1 MLVEVLGSFGAGKTS
16 LTELLHDELGFDT
29 FIEDPDKVP
38 ILKEFYK
45 YGEESRKHLS
55 FAVQVAW
62 LSERFSQL
70 KEAVKKDKA
79 VIDGSLIADSV
90 VYKVIKDRGETIPEE
105 YDIYLKLLG
114 TMMNDF
120 ALSPHGPYPDLFIY
134 LDIDPQHEVANIFK
148 RGREMETQDEALIE
162 YYNSI
167 NKGFKD
173 WYQGFSQAPV
183 LRIDMDKYDFVNNM
197 DDRKEVVQL
206 ITDKLKSLGV
216 LKGGD

>member
-16 LTELLHDELGFDT
+16 LTKLLQDEMGFKT

-62 LSERFSQL
+62 LSERFAQL
-70 KEAVKKDKA
+70 KEAVKRDKA

-90 VYKVIKDRGETIPEE
+90 VYKVIKDRGETIDAE
-105 YDIYLKLLG
+105 YDIYLKLLA
-114 TMMNDF
+114 TMMNDQ

-173 WYQGFSQAPV
+173 WYNGFSQAPV
-183 LRIDMDKYDFVNNM
+183 LRIDMEKYDFVHNE
-197 DDRKEVVQL
+197 DDRKAIIEL
-206 ITDKLKSLGV
+206 IQNRLEELGV
-216 LKGGD
+216 K

>member
-16 LTELLHDELGFDT
+16 LTELLNQELGFNT
-29 FIEDPDKVP
+29 YIEDPEKVP

-62 LSERFSQL
+62 LSERFGQL
-70 KEAVKKDKA
+70 KKAVKDDKA

-90 VYKVIKDRGETIPEE
+90 VYKVIKDRGETIDAE
-105 YDIYLKLLG
+105 YDIYLKLLA
-114 TMMNDF
+114 TMMNDQ

-134 LDIDPQHEVANIFK
+134 LDIDPNHEVDNIFK
-148 RGREMETQDEALIE
+148 RGREMETQDKALVD
-162 YYNSI
+162 YYHSI

-173 WYQGFSQAPV
+173 WYAGFSQAPV
-183 LRIDMDKYDFVNNM
+183 LRIDMEKYDFVNNEE
-197 DDRKEVVQL
+197 DRKEVIKMISDRL
-206 ITDKLKSLGV
+206 EALGV
-216 LKGGD
+216 K

>member
-16 LTELLHDELGFDT
+16 LTELLNQELGFNT
-29 FIEDPDKVP
+29 YIEDPEKVP

-62 LSERFSQL
+62 LSERFGQL
-70 KEAVKKDKA
+70 KKAVKDDKA

-90 VYKVIKDRGETIPEE
+90 VYKVIKDRGETIDAE
-105 YDIYLKLLG
+105 YDIYLKLLA
-114 TMMNDF
+114 TMMNDQ

-134 LDIDPQHEVANIFK
+134 LDIDPNHEVDNIFK
-148 RGREMETQDEALIE
+148 RGREMETQDKALVD
-162 YYNSI
+162 YYHSI

-173 WYQGFSQAPV
+173 WYAGFSQAPV
-183 LRIDMDKYDFVNNM
+183 LRIDMEKYDFVNNEE
-197 DDRKEVVQL
+197 DRKEVIKMISDRL
-206 ITDKLKSLGV
+206 EALGA
-216 LKGGD
+216 K

>member
-16 LTELLHDELGFDT
+16 LTELLNQELGFNT
-29 FIEDPDKVP
+29 YIEDPEKVP

-62 LSERFSQL
+62 LSERFGQL
-70 KEAVKKDKA
+70 KKAVKDDKA

-90 VYKVIKDRGETIPEE
+90 VYKVIKDRGETIDAE
-105 YDIYLKLLG
+105 YDIYLKLLA
-114 TMMNDF
+114 TMMNDQ

-134 LDIDPQHEVANIFK
+134 LDIDPNHEVDNIFK
-148 RGREMETQDEALIE
+148 RGREMETQDKALVD
-162 YYNSI
+162 YYHSI

-173 WYQGFSQAPV
+173 WYAGFSQAPV
-183 LRIDMDKYDFVNNM
+183 LRIDMEKYDFVNNEE
-197 DDRKEVVQL
+197 DRKEVIKMISDRL
-206 ITDKLKSLGV
+206 EALGT
-216 LKGGD
+216 K

>member
-16 LTELLHDELGFDT
+16 LTELLNQELGFNT
-29 FIEDPDKVP
+29 YIEDPEKVP

-62 LSERFSQL
+62 LSERFAQL
-70 KEAVKKDKA
+70 KKAVKDDKA

-90 VYKVIKDRGETIPEE
+90 VYKVIKDRGETIDAE
-105 YDIYLKLLG
+105 YDIYLKLLA
-114 TMMNDF
+114 TMMNDQ

-134 LDIDPQHEVANIFK
+134 LDIDPNHEVDNIFK
-148 RGREMETQDEALIE
+148 RGREMETQDKALVD
-162 YYNSI
+162 YYHSI

-173 WYQGFSQAPV
+173 WYAGFSQAPV
-183 LRIDMDKYDFVNNM
+183 LRIDMEKYDFVNNEE
-197 DDRKEVVQL
+197 DRKEVIKMISDRL
-206 ITDKLKSLGV
+206 EALGA
-216 LKGGD
+216 K